1 MPNSTKHKR
10 LIIYFDHRVKK
21 IFEEGKDYV
30 WRRPERCPKCGSG
43 RLWGHGYVER
53 YFEGFEMA
61 LWMKRW
67 RCPDCGGV
75 HTMRPKDFW
84 RRFRHRV
91 TGIVKSLEEKISLGK
106 WLGELSRQVEQYW
119 WRGFGRQCA
128 RAGKTSKRSLEV
140 LERLLTGGVMAATH
154 SLDFF
159 RIETRGGI
167 CFSPAG
173 CG

>member
-1 MPNSTKHKR
+1 

-21 IFEEGKDYV
+21 IFEEEKDYGWV
-30 WRRPERCPKCGSG
+30 RPERCPKCGSA

-53 YFEGFEMA
+53 YFEGFKTSV
-61 LWMKRW
+61 WMKRW

-91 TGIVKSLEEKISLGK
+91 TSIVKSLEEKISLGK
-106 WLGELSRQVEQYW
+106 WLDELSPSTGLRTSREAQQYW
-119 WRGFGRQCA
+119 WRGFGRQCG
-128 RAGKTSKRSLEV
+128 RAAKTGKRSLEV
-140 LERLLTGGVMAATH
+140 LERLVTGGVMAATH
-154 SLDFF
+154 SLEFF
-159 RIETRGGI
+159 RIETQSGI

-173 CG
+173 RG